1 MTEAQRSNRK
11 LWILF
16 LIALIIALLPWI
28 VLAQGTPLEKEKF
41 HFNKESEESV
51 GYTQAVKLGNTI
63 YISGTVGRGPMDE
76 ALKKVYTELETTLKN
91 YGGSFQNVV
100 KENLYTTQ
108 IDEVIKHQLVR
119 REFYKGDF
127 PASTWVEIK
136 RLYSPEAVLEIE
148 LVAVLKD

>member
-28 VLAQGTPLEKEKF
+28 VLAQGTPIEKEKF

-51 GYTQAVKLGNTI
+51 GYAQAVRVGNTI

-76 ALKKVYTELETTLKN
+76 ALKKVYTKLETTLKN
-91 YGGSFQNVV
+91 FGGSFQNVI

-108 IDEVIKHQLVR
+108 LDEVIKHQLVR

-136 RLYSPEAVLEIE
+136 RLYSPEAVVEIE
-148 LVAVLKD
+148 LVAVLKE

>member
-76 ALKKVYTELETTLKN
+76 ALKKVYTKLETTLKN

>member
-16 LIALIIALLPWI
+16 LIALVIALLPWI
-28 VLAQGTPLEKEKF
+28 VLAQGTPIEKEKF
-41 HFNKESEESV
+41 HINKESEEKV
-51 GYTQAVKLGNTI
+51 GYTQAVKVGNTI

-76 ALKKVYTELETTLKN
+76 ALKKVYTRLEATLKN
-91 YGGSFQNVV
+91 YGATFQNVV

-108 IDEVIKHQLVR
+108 IDEVVKHQFVR
-119 REFYKGDF
+119 REFYKEDF

-148 LVAVLKD
+148 LVAVLRE